1 MQTKPQDVG
10 LTEAQRDLREM
21 VRDFAENEARPA
33 SFEYEERSED
43 PAEFYEKLAKLGL
56 TGIPF
61 DPEFGGGG
69 ESYDT
74 FLMVTEELA
83 RVWVALAIGL
93 GVHTLPCDAVLRFG
107 NGELKR
113 RLLPPMLAG
122 EAFGAF
128 ALTESSS
135 GSDAASLRTR
145 AEHSNGSYTIDGQK
159 QFCTRGG
166 EADHVIVMARTGE
179 PGPKGISAFIV
190 DKGTEGFRPSRTEN
204 KMGWR
209 SSPTWELVFEQC
221 TVPEESRVGEEGEG
235 LKIALSALDAAR
247 LGIAACSVGVAQGAL
262 DASVK
267 FAREREQFGKRIAD
281 FEGIQ
286 FMLADMATAIEA
298 GRALY
303 RRAAALKDAGVPY
316 SMEAAMAKLF
326 CSDAAMRAT
335 TDAVQIH
342 GGYGYIEEY
351 PVERFMRDA
360 KALQIVEGTNQI
372 QRMIIGRQL
381 SG

>member
-1 MQTKPQDVG
+1 MSQRPQDVG
-10 LTEAQRDLREM
+10 LTEAQRDLRDM

-33 SFEYEERSED
+33 SFEYEGRGED
-43 PAEFYEKLAKLGL
+43 PAEFYEKLGKLGL

-69 ESYDT
+69 ESYLT
-74 FLMVTEELA
+74 HLIVTEEIA

-93 GVHTLPCDAVLRFG
+93 GVHVLPCDAIQRFG
-107 NGELKR
+107 TTELQR
-113 RLLPPMLAG
+113 RLLPRMLAG
-122 EAFGAF
+122 EEFGAF
-128 ALTESSS
+128 ALTESAS

-145 AEHSNGSYTIDGQK
+145 AERVDDLYRLNGQK

-166 EADHVIVMARTGE
+166 EAEHVLVMARTGE
-179 PGPKGISAFIV
+179 EGPKGISAFIV
-190 DKGTEGFRPSRTEN
+190 DKGSQGFRPSRTED

-209 SSPTWELVFEQC
+209 SSPTWELVFEEC
-221 TVPEESRVGEEGEG
+221 EISAENLVGAEGEG

-247 LGIAACSVGVAQGAL
+247 LGIAACAVGVAQGGL

-286 FMLADMATAIEA
+286 FMLADMATLIEA
-298 GRALY
+298 GRSLY
-303 RRAAALKDAGVPY
+303 RQAAALKDAGVPY
-316 SMEAAMAKLF
+316 SKEAAMAKLF
-326 CSDAAMRAT
+326 CSDAAMKVT
-335 TDAVQIH
+335 TDAVQVH

-381 SG
+381 TS